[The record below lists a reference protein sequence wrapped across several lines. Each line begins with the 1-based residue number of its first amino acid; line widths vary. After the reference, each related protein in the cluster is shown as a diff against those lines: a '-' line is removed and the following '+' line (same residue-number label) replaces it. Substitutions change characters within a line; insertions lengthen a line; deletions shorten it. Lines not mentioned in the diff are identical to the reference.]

1 MAHGHGLKRPHT
13 VIALCPYQVCGKPRQ
28 ILSTQSDRRP
38 TARSSASRPKQGQPG
53 SLPLGLP
60 GGVLTAIHQGHTHQV
75 SPGGALKPKVPGSGA
90 EMGDGSMANP
100 KAVPSKEILLKN
112 TLRSILSTLYP
123 LSEVGGFRVRNIF
136 QLLTLTIWTLV

>member
-1 MAHGHGLKRPHT
+1 M
-13 VIALCPYQVCGKPRQ
+13 
-28 ILSTQSDRRP
+28 
-38 TARSSASRPKQGQPG
+38 
-53 SLPLGLP
+53 
-60 GGVLTAIHQGHTHQV
+60 
-75 SPGGALKPKVPGSGA
+75 KPKVPGSGA
-90 EMGDGSMANP
+90 EMGDGYMANP